1 MDKIILASASPRRQQ
16 LLTQMGL
23 GFTVSPSNVIEVM
36 DRNLESHQVAVSLA
50 RQKCVNIA
58 TQTKHDSLVIGAD
71 TIVVKDN
78 KLLGK
83 PKDEQE
89 AFEMLKNL
97 NGEWHEVVTGVCLCR
112 TSDMKT
118 LCEFETTRVKIAKKS
133 EEFLLAYIATKEP
146 FDKAGAYGIQGYGSL
161 LVEKIE
167 GDYFNVMGLPI
178 YRLSCMFEQLGHGIN
193 LKNLSI

>member
-36 DRNLESHQVAVSLA
+36 DRNLESHQAAVSLA
-50 RQKCVNIA
+50 RQKCVDIA

-112 TSDMKT
+112 TTDMKT

-146 FDKAGAYGIQGYGSL
+146 FDKAGAYGIQGPG
-161 LVEKIE
+161 
-167 GDYFNVMGLPI
+167 
-178 YRLSCMFEQLGHGIN
+178 GIFMQ
-193 LKNLSI
+193 SEAI